1 MSIPRREHPF
11 PQMVRENWVNLNG
24 EWEFEIDNGVSGKD
38 RKFYER
44 ESLDSKIIVPFCPE
58 SELSGVGNKDFMYCV
73 WYGKEIEIPET
84 FKGKRII
91 LHFGAVDY
99 YSTVYINGK
108 EAGTHRGGYTSFAI
122 DITDYIT
129 DGKNVIMLCAEDN
142 QAKFN
147 QPGGKQS
154 HKHYSYGCFY
164 TRTTGI
170 WQTVWLEAVGD
181 TYIKNFYTY
190 ADIKNSSVM
199 FKIQLGGGK
208 YSGKTIVADVTYDG
222 KPVGSAETVA
232 YGENVY
238 ISVALSE
245 LHLWGAGEGNLYD
258 VTFSVKD
265 GDKELDSVDCY
276 FGMRT
281 TAFTEK
287 GFELNGKILFGRWVL
302 DQGFY
307 PDGIYTAPTEEALKN
322 DIITS
327 MELGFNG
334 ARLHEKVFEP
344 RFLYWADKLGYL
356 VWGEY
361 ANWGCDITGYE
372 SIECILPEWLESVDR
387 DFSHPSII
395 GWCPLNETWD
405 TTDFCFDK
413 RLVAPNRRQD
423 DRVVA
428 NIYYATKNLDSTR
441 PVIDT
446 SGNFHAVS
454 FEVYDVHD
462 YEQDY
467 KKLEEYYSKLDEGIM
482 MDSCERNVKL
492 KGRQIYKGEPVF
504 LSEYGGIKWDVEAIA
519 DGRETSWGYGNAP
532 KTKEE
537 FLERYKNLT
546 ETIMKNPKMCALCY
560 TQLYD
565 VEQERN
571 GLMTYDRKFKFE
583 PKFFYDVNTQKAAI
597 EEE

>member
-1 MSIPRREHPF
+1 MSIPRCEHPF
-11 PQMVRENWVNLNG
+11 PQMVRESWINLNG
-24 EWEFEIDNGVSGKD
+24 EWEFEIDNGVTGKD
-38 RKFYER
+38 REFYNR
-44 ESLDSKIIVPFCPE
+44 DSLESKIIVPFCPE
-58 SELSGVGNKDFMYCV
+58 SELSGIGNKDFMYCV
-73 WYGKEIEIPET
+73 WYRKEFELPES
-84 FKGKRII
+84 FAGKRVI

-99 YSTVYINGK
+99 LSTVYINGK
-108 EAGTHRGGYTSFAI
+108 EAGSHKGGYTSFSV

-129 DGKNVIMLCAEDN
+129 EGKNVIHLCAEDN
-142 QAKFN
+142 AAKYN
-147 QPGGKQS
+147 QPAGKQS
-154 HKHYSYGCFY
+154 SKYYSYGCYY

-170 WQTVWLEAVGD
+170 WQTVWLEAVGS
-181 TYIKNFYTY
+181 TYVKNFYTY

-199 FKIQLGGGK
+199 FRVKLGGGS
-208 YSGKTIVADVTYDG
+208 YTGKTVSAYVTYDG
-222 KPVGSAETVA
+222 KCVGKAETVA

-238 ISVALSE
+238 FSIPLSE

-258 VTFSVKD
+258 VTFSVVNER
-265 GDKELDSVDCY
+265 DKTLDCVNCY

-287 GFELNGKILFGRWVL
+287 GYELNGKILFGRWVL

-307 PDGIYTAPTEEALKN
+307 PDGIYTAPSDEALKN

-327 MELGFNG
+327 MQLGFNG

-361 ANWGCDITGYE
+361 ANWGCNITRLE
-372 SIECILPEWLESVDR
+372 SIDCILPEWLESVDR
-387 DFSHPSII
+387 DFSHPSVI

-405 TTDFCFDK
+405 
-413 RLVAPNRRQD
+413 ANGIRQD
-423 DRVVA
+423 NRIVA
-428 NIYYATKNLDSTR
+428 DMYYATKNFDSTR

-454 FEVYDVHD
+454 FEIFDVHD

-467 KKLEEYYSKLDEGIM
+467 KKLESYYAKLDEGIIN
-482 MDSCERNVKL
+482 DQCERHPARA
-492 KGRQIYKGEPVF
+492 GRQPYHGEPVF
-504 LSEYGGIKWDVEAIA
+504 LSEYGGIKWDVERIEA
-519 DGRETSWGYGNAP
+519 GRTTSWGYGNAP
-532 KTKEE
+532 TSEE
-537 FLERYKNLT
+537 EYLQRYKDLT
-546 ETIMKNPKMCALCY
+546 ETVMKNPKICALCY

-571 GLMTYDRKFKFE
+571 GLMTYDRKFKFD
-583 PKFFYDVNTQKAAI
+583 PKIFYEINTQKASI